1 MPGSGLELD
10 NTQADSRSDITWGQA
25 LEVDTKI
32 REDFTITEKAPTRA
46 FTWLKAPTR
55 HYAKHALT
63 DCAFNQV
70 EALAGAFSVIVKSPL
85 TFV

>member
-32 REDFTITEKAPTRA
+32 SEDFTITEKACTRA
-46 FTWLKAPTR
+46 F
-55 HYAKHALT
+55 
-63 DCAFNQV
+63 
-70 EALAGAFSVIVKSPL
+70 S
-85 TFV
+85 